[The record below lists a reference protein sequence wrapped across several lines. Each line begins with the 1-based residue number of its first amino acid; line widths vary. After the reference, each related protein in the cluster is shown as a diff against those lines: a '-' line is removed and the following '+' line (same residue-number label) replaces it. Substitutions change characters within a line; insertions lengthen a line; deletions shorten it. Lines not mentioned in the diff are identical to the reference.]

1 MQKIFEFLDLGT
13 HKKKK
18 KKIRVVKFTTVSLIA
33 QRHFWNVE
41 LNESIKS
48 KFICRHWQATAFSC
62 ILLYWSSL
70 PISSLAQPECL
81 PSGKVWKTGSF
92 WEICQFSRKF
102 SKKAGNCA
110 QVTLNQEN
118 CYLEWLWRSDLCA
131 KRKQSFQLNP
141 TESANDGTFSAG
153 FESVEPDRFGWISW
167 HMIQSNLIV
176 LFE

>member
-1 MQKIFEFLDLGT
+1 MLEFLDLGS

-18 KKIRVVKFTTVSLIA
+18 KKGGQIHYGVS
-33 QRHFWNVE
+33 HSPSVTFGT
-41 LNESIKS
+41 LNSMTQSNQNSSVGTGKRQP
-48 KFICRHWQATAFSC
+48 FPAFSC
-62 ILLYWSSL
+62 IGWSSL

-102 SKKAGNCA
+102 SKKAGNYA

-118 CYLEWLWRSDLCA
+118 CYLEWLWQSDLCA

-153 FESVEPDRFGWISW
+153 FESVEPDRFGWILW
-167 HMIQSNLIV
+167 HMI
-176 LFE
+176 